1 MYREGGGRG
10 GGVGFSGAYSAMM
23 GRGAG
28 PQGGAA
34 AGASVRPGS
43 AGPAPGT
50 SFTADSYNFV
60 S

>member
-1 MYREGGGRG
+1 M
-10 GGVGFSGAYSAMM
+10 GFSGAYSAMM